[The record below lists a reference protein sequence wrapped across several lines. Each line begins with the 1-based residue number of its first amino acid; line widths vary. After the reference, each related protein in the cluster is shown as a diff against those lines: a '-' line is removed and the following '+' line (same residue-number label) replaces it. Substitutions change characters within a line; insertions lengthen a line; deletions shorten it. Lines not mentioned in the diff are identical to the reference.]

1 MFNAK
6 IHCGGNTTQ
15 KRGGNRPAPYTVL
28 AILPV
33 LLLTGCT
40 SPRAKITQV
49 PIQPEVIKSSV
60 KYEKEYILAP
70 GDQIEVVVRGVP
82 EASRTVEIRSDG
94 DISLPIIQDARA
106 AGLTPTELAQELA
119 KKFSTTLINPQVN
132 ILPTKIRQPAIY
144 VVGEVNRPVPVPFR
158 DAPTAAQAIADAGG
172 FTRAAATHD
181 VAIIRLGEDGYL
193 RAIVVT
199 TDDKGQPGPYMALR
213 ATLLE
218 ADDVVFV
225 PESGRSQISRFLDD
239 FVNRPLLGVAAAT
252 GVYANIKF
260 ITQ

>member
-1 MFNAK
+1 MFNAEL
-6 IHCGGNTTQ
+6 HCGGNDRQRIGT
-15 KRGGNRPAPYTVL
+15 RLAPCTVL
-28 AILPV
+28 A
-33 LLLTGCT
+33 LLLIGLLMGCT

-49 PIQPEVIKSSV
+49 PVQPEVIKSSV
-60 KYEKEYILAP
+60 KYEKVYILAP
-70 GDQIEVVVRGVP
+70 GDQLEVVVRGVP

-94 DISLPIIQDARA
+94 DISLPIIQDVRA
-106 AGLTPTELAQELA
+106 AGLTPPELAQELT

-132 ILPTKIRQPAIY
+132 IIPTKIRQPMIY
-144 VVGEVNRPVPVPFR
+144 VVGEVNRPVPIPFR
-158 DAPTAAQAIADAGG
+158 DAPTAGQAIADAGG
-172 FTRAAATHD
+172 FARSAATHD
-181 VAIIRLGEDGYL
+181 VAIIRLGDDGYL

-199 TDDKGQPGPYMALR
+199 TNDKGQPGPYMALR